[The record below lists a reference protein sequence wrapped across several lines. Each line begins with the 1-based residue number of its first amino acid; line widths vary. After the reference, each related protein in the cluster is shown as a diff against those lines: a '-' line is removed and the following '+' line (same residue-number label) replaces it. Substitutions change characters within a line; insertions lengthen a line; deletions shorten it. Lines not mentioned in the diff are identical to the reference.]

1 MERSPRAKLSGPG
14 ARRLL
19 KKAVSGNDF
28 PSFPSGARTTVF
40 LLKKWGLRFQDRFR
54 TAHAEARAHVRPL
67 RSLISCA
74 PQAPPA
80 GLEMPEISGW
90 RDSRGMARID
100 SARAQESLL
109 IP

>member
-54 TAHAEARAHVRPL
+54 TAHAEARAPVRPR
-67 RSLISCA
+67 RSLTSRC
-74 PQAPPA
+74 PQALPA
-80 GLEMPEISGW
+80 EARVPGIPGW

-100 SARAQESLL
+100 S
-109 IP
+109 